1 MGSPRLNELSR
12 FLDQEF
18 DPSLPPDEL
27 PRAVALL
34 LEANPFPDDPMS
46 GELEGSPW
54 TTTSQ
59 EATGPGNRI
68 SRAVVADDLGNR
80 ILDLLWEPIEETDVP
95 RMRRRLAALHRT
107 FDEVP
112 SGPAACALLSRLSV
126 GGDLLADFDYRLSR
140 KSRADLR
147 QGLRDRC
154 GLTVPPDPPRP
165 PDPVV
170 IPVPT
175 RPDPQP
181 DPTPPTP
188 TDPTKPAPRLL
199 ETIGE
204 AELKTTERRLKRFE
218 KFEIYAWVEATLTV
232 AFEGTDAERA
242 VLKAQ
247 WKNGKFKHEVEVKLD
262 DFLGVDFEGEWDK
275 KPELRLK
282 RDIKISK
289 SFTLTPK
296 TKLNPLEPFELEGS
310 VKTPGFPLTI
320 GSLAFKMSGEIK
332 GVAVVRLAWRHLI
345 ERKIKDWLRDQV
357 KDLPGRI
364 LKFFGTKLVK
374 DRLRLILIA
383 VAGLMLVKLLF
394 DDDDQPSSD
403 EPVPV
408 PPEPGDVEAF
418 AAVFEVAQRQD
429 AARRRL
435 LAEAHAYRNA
445 FAIAFGDTLSKLA
458 EPDWRKRLAAF
469 TVSSPRGFLNLPKAA
484 TDDARAWRT
493 WAVDAHKQRQDSV
506 DLRDDAFIR
515 RFRTN
520 EAALMWAILATLMH
534 TGQSEKSVKTAI
546 ATAHQQ
552 ATAAGMAAAV
562 MHVHSVI
569 ERETYEFRDEQGR
582 RQTRSGVMTWDEM
595 AAAARAVEPDELK
608 RQRRLARLVTD
619 VLPPIH

>member
-1 MGSPRLNELSR
+1 MAESR
-12 FLDQEF
+12 
-18 DPSLPPDEL
+18 
-27 PRAVALL
+27 V
-34 LEANPFPDDPMS
+34 
-46 GELEGSPW
+46 
-54 TTTSQ
+54 TT
-59 EATGPGNRI
+59 
-68 SRAVVADDLGNR
+68 VVAEVLSTGGAPNAR
-80 ILDLLWEPIEETDVP
+80 VTTVVAEVLHTGGVPHARVTGVVAEVLHGLEELTAGGTGRKPIVVVV
-95 RMRRRLAALHRT
+95 A
-107 FDEVP
+107 
-112 SGPAACALLSRLSV
+112 
-126 GGDLLADFDYRLSR
+126 LLADFDYRLSR

-154 GLTVPPDPPRP
+154 GLTLPPDPPGP

-181 DPTPPTP
+181 DPTTTPDPTP
-188 TDPTKPAPRLL
+188 DPTKPAPRLL

-204 AELKTTERRLKRFE
+204 AELKTAERRLKSFE

-247 WKNGKFKHEVEVKLD
+247 WKNGKFKHEVEVKLND
-262 DFLGVDFEGEWDK
+262 VLGVDFEGEWDK

-289 SFTLTPK
+289 SLTLTPK

-320 GSLAFKMSGEIK
+320 GSLTFKISGEIK
-332 GVAVVRLAWRHLI
+332 GIAVVRLAWRRLI
-345 ERKIKDWLRDQV
+345 KRKIKDWLRDQV
-357 KDLPGRI
+357 KDLPDRI

-435 LAEAHAYRNA
+435 LAEAHAYRNG

-469 TVSSPRGFLNLPKAA
+469 TVIKPAWLPEPSQGRYGRRARMADMGGRRAPAAAGFGRSPRRCVHPPVPDQRGRADVGDPGDAHA
-484 TDDARAWRT
+484 HRPVREDRQDRDRDRASAGRRRGHGGSGDARPLHDRAGDVRI
-493 WAVDAHKQRQDSV
+493 QRRAGSAADPE
-506 DLRDDAFIR
+506 R
-515 RFRTN
+515 RHDVGRN
-520 EAALMWAILATLMH
+520 
-534 TGQSEKSVKTAI
+534 GGGG
-546 ATAHQQ
+546 
-552 ATAAGMAAAV
+552 AGGGARRAQAAAPAGSAG
-562 MHVHSVI
+562 H
-569 ERETYEFRDEQGR
+569 GR
-582 RQTRSGVMTWDEM
+582 
-595 AAAARAVEPDELK
+595 AAA
-608 RQRRLARLVTD
+608 
-619 VLPPIH
+619 PPLNGRDGSTPPR